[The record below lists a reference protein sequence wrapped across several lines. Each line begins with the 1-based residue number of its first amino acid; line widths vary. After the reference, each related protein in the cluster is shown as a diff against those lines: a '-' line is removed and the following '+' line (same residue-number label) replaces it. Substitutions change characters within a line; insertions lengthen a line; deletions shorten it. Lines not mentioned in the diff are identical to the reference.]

1 MKKCKMYAIYVFKR
15 IFFYLDIKM
24 NNFASIVIRFFKK
37 IMTMLMLM
45 VKIGL
50 DVMIVID
57 GCILT
62 VKRNRTVNLLKNFNK
77 MISLFIIV
85 FIVKLRKL
93 ASKNKKNLTNKIVNF

>member
-1 MKKCKMYAIYVFKR
+1 
-15 IFFYLDIKM
+15 
-24 NNFASIVIRFFKK
+24 
-37 IMTMLMLM
+37 MLM